1 MATTF
6 DFPYVSNRF
15 SPVRRKT
22 IPVHVGNAIIGGG
35 APILVQ
41 SMTTTKPKD
50 VAKTVAETL
59 ALAKAGCEL
68 VRITAPTLADAQG
81 LEEVMKQIRAAGCK
95 VPVSA
100 DIHFQ
105 PKAAFEALKW
115 VEKVRINPGNF
126 VDTGIATLDLQADK
140 NFDQGREKVFET
152 FTPFVQEAKR
162 LGRAIRIGVNHGS
175 LSARMM
181 YRYGDTV
188 EGMVESA
195 MEYLAVCE
203 AEHFDQVVVSLK
215 SSTPRVAICAY
226 RMLAARLEAEHF
238 KPYPFHVGVTEA
250 GAGEDGRLKSSV
262 GIGSL
267 LLDGLADTI
276 RVSLTE
282 DPVAEVPVAHELIRA
297 CALPK
302 EELRFGAPEWKKD
315 PYHYERLQT
324 SSVNFSGVSL
334 GGNEIVRVGEVAPV
348 VSISRKPRTPEF
360 AFTGIDSQNIVA
372 FKDAFD
378 VAAFA
383 AGERE
388 VPADALIAYTGDNYT
403 FGVRALVSALAQK
416 GAKNPILLYQKI
428 DSSERAKLKVAA
440 EFGSLLSDGF
450 GDAVV
455 IEDPADQKSAVLLA
469 FDILQAAGI
478 RRSKTEFIS
487 CPSCGRTLYN
497 IQTVLGKIHER
508 LGHLQNIS
516 IAVMGCIVNGTGEMA
531 DADFGYVGGA
541 PGFINL
547 FEGKT
552 CVKKNVPEA
561 EALDELVELIKSRG
575 RYIEE

>member
-1 MATTF
+1 MF
-6 DFPYVSNRF
+6 QFPYVPNRF

-22 IPVHVGNAIIGGG
+22 VEVKVGRALIGGG
-35 APILVQ
+35 APVLVQ

-50 VAKTVAETL
+50 VEETVHQTIE
-59 ALAKAGCEL
+59 LAKAGCGL
-68 VRITAPTLADAQG
+68 VRITAPTLADAEA
-81 LEEVMKQIRAAGCK
+81 LEEVMKQIRGAGCD

-126 VDTGIATLDLQADK
+126 VDTGIATLDRQTDRD
-140 NFDQGREKVFET
+140 FDEGKEKVFET
-152 FTPFVQEAKR
+152 FTPFVREAAR

-175 LSARMM
+175 LSARML

-195 MEYLAVCE
+195 LEYLAVCE

-226 RMLAARLEAEHF
+226 RMLAARLEQEHF
-238 KPYPFHVGVTEA
+238 KNYPFHVGVTEA
-250 GAGEDGRLKSSV
+250 GAGEDGRLKSAV

-282 DPVAEVPVAHELIRA
+282 DPVAEVPVAKELIRA
-297 CALPK
+297 CALPEK
-302 EELRFGAPEWKKD
+302 PLTFQVPEWKKD
-315 PYHYERLQT
+315 PFHYVRNETVSASL
-324 SSVNFSGVSL
+324 SGVSV
-334 GGNEIVRVGEVAPV
+334 GGNEPVRVGETADAV
-348 VSISRKPRTPEF
+348 RLLHGPRTPEF
-360 AFTGIDSQNIVA
+360 AFTGLDSQGVVV
-372 FKDAFD
+372 FRDAFD
-378 VAAFA
+378 IDAYA
-383 AGERE
+383 AGDRT
-388 VPADALIAYTGDNYT
+388 VPVDSVIAYAGENFV
-403 FGVRALVSALAQK
+403 FGMRALASALAAK
-416 GAKNPILLYQKI
+416 SAKNPILLYRKI
-428 DSSERAKLKVAA
+428 SGTEIEKLQIASEI
-440 EFGSLLSDGF
+440 GCLLSDGI

-455 IEDPADQKSAVLLA
+455 VEDASDRAASVLLA

-487 CPSCGRTLYN
+487 CPSCGRTLYD
-497 IQTVLGKIHER
+497 IQQVLGKIKNR
-508 LGHLQNIS
+508 LGKLQNVS

-531 DADFGYVGGA
+531 DADFGYVGGG
-541 PGFINL
+541 PGLVNL

-561 EALDELVELIKSRG
+561 LALDELVELIRSRG
-575 RYIEE
+575 RYQES

>member
-1 MATTF
+1 MAHTV
-6 DFPYVSNRF
+6 DFSYVPNRF

-22 IPVHVGNAIIGGG
+22 VQVRVGDALIGGG
-35 APILVQ
+35 APVLVQ

-50 VAKTVAETL
+50 VEKTVAETI
-59 ALAKAGCEL
+59 ALANAGCEL
-68 VRITAPTLADAQG
+68 VRITAPTLSDAQA
-81 LEEVMKQIRAAGCK
+81 LEEVMRRIRAAGCK

-126 VDTGIATLDLQADK
+126 VDSGIATLEKQADK
-140 NFDQGREKVFET
+140 SFEEGRDKVFET
-152 FTPFVQEAKR
+152 FTPFVREAKR

-175 LSARMM
+175 LSARML

-195 MEYLAVCE
+195 LEYLAVCE
-203 AEHFDQVVVSLK
+203 AEHFENVVVSLK

-226 RMLAARLEAEHF
+226 RMPAARLEEEHF

-250 GAGEDGRLKSSV
+250 GAGEDGRLKSAV
-262 GIGSL
+262 GIGAL

-282 DPVAEVPVAHELIRA
+282 DPVAEVPVARELVRV
-297 CALPK
+297 CELPK
-302 EELRFGAPEWKKD
+302 EPLDFGVPSWKKD
-315 PYHYERLQT
+315 PYHYARMET
-324 SSVNFSGVSL
+324 STVEFSGVPL
-334 GGNEIVRVGEVAPV
+334 GGRELVRVGLAADV
-348 VSISRKPRTPEF
+348 VGISEKPRSPEF
-360 AFTGIDSQNIVA
+360 AFTGLDSQGIVA
-372 FKDAFD
+372 FRDAFD
-378 VAAFA
+378 IAAFA
-383 AGERE
+383 AGNKE
-388 VPADALIAYTGDNYT
+388 VPETSLVAYVGENFT
-403 FGVRALVSALAQK
+403 FGVRALVSALSAK
-416 GAKNPILLYQKI
+416 GAKNPVLLYRKI
-428 DSSERAKLKVAA
+428 SGAENEKLKVAA
-440 EFGSLLSDGF
+440 EFGCLLSDGV

-455 IEDPADQKSAVLLA
+455 IEASDEKASVALA
-469 FDILQAAGI
+469 FDILQAAGV

-497 IQTVLGKIHER
+497 IQEVLGKIQAR
-508 LGHLQNIS
+508 LGHLQNLS

-561 EALDELVELIKSRG
+561 LALDELVELIKSRG
-575 RYIEE
+575 RYKEE

>member
-1 MATTF
+1 MSEIL
-6 DFPYVSNRF
+6 DLSYVKNRF

-22 IPVHVGNAIIGGG
+22 VQVHVGNAVIGGG
-35 APILVQ
+35 APVLVQ

-50 VAKTVAETL
+50 VEKTVAETI
-59 ALAKAGCEL
+59 ALANAGCEL
-68 VRITAPTLADAQG
+68 VRITAPTLADAEA
-81 LEEVMKQIRAAGCK
+81 LEEAMKRIRAAGCN

-126 VDTGIATLDLQADK
+126 VDSGIATLERQAEK
-140 NFDQGREKVFET
+140 NFDEGRERVFET
-152 FTPFVQEAKR
+152 FTPFVREAKR

-175 LSARMM
+175 LSARML

-226 RMLAARLEAEHF
+226 RMLAMRLEAEHF

-282 DPVAEVPVAHELIRA
+282 DPVAEVPVARELVKA
-297 CALPK
+297 CALPEK
-302 EELRFGAPEWKKD
+302 ELRFEVPEWKKD
-315 PYHYERLQT
+315 PYHYERLET
-324 SSVNFSGVSL
+324 SPVEFSGVSL
-334 GGNEIVRVGEVAPV
+334 GGKEPVRVGAVADA
-348 VSISRKPRTPEF
+348 VSLSKKARSAEF
-360 AFTGIDSQNIVA
+360 AFTGLDSQGVVV

-383 AGERE
+383 AGNMV
-388 VPADALIAYTGDNYT
+388 VPENSLVAYVGENAA
-403 FGVRALVSALAQK
+403 FGTRALVSALSAK
-416 GAKNPILLYQKI
+416 GAKNPVLLYRKLEN
-428 DSSERAKLKVAA
+428 SEVEKLRVAA
-440 EFGSLLSDGF
+440 EFGSLLSDGI
-450 GDAVV
+450 GDALVL
-455 IEDPADQKSAVLLA
+455 DSADEKAAVSLA

-497 IQTVLGKIHER
+497 IQNVLGKIQAR
-508 LGHLQNIS
+508 LGHLQNLS

-561 EALDELVELIKSRG
+561 DALDELEELIKSRG

>member
-1 MATTF
+1 MSVIF
-6 DFPYVSNRF
+6 DFPYVRNRF
-15 SPVRRKT
+15 SPVRRDTVQVK
-22 IPVHVGNAIIGGG
+22 VGDALIGGG
-35 APILVQ
+35 APVLVQ

-50 VAKTVAETL
+50 VEKTVAETI
-59 ALAKAGCEL
+59 ALADAGCEL
-68 VRITAPTLADAQG
+68 VRITAPTLSDAQA
-81 LEEVMKQIRAAGCK
+81 LEEVMKKIREAGCR

-126 VDTGIATLDLQADK
+126 VDSGIATLDKQVDK
-140 NFDQGREKVFET
+140 NFDEGREKVFET
-152 FTPFVQEAKR
+152 FTPFVREAKR

-175 LSARMM
+175 LSARML

-195 MEYLAVCE
+195 LEYLAVCE

-282 DPVAEVPVAHELIRA
+282 DPVAEVPVARELIRV
-297 CALPK
+297 CELPK
-302 EELRFGAPEWKKD
+302 DGLKFEVPEWKKD
-315 PYHYERLQT
+315 PYHYARLET
-324 SSVNFSGVSL
+324 SPVNFSGVSL
-334 GGNEIVRVGEVAPV
+334 GGKEIVRVGEVADV
-348 VSISRKPRTPEF
+348 VSISGKPRSPEF
-360 AFTGIDSQNIVA
+360 AFTGLSSQEIVE

-378 VAAFA
+378 IAAFA
-383 AGERE
+383 SGSKN
-388 VPADALIAYTGDNYT
+388 VSADSLVAYTGENFT
-403 FGVRALVSALAQK
+403 FGVRALVSALTAK
-416 GAKNPILLYQKI
+416 GAKNPILLYRKI
-428 DSSERAKLKVAA
+428 SGAESERLKVAA
-440 EFGSLLSDGF
+440 EFGCLLSDGI

-455 IEDPADQKSAVLLA
+455 VDASDEKSAVSLA
-469 FDILQAAGI
+469 FDILQAAGV

-497 IQTVLGKIHER
+497 IQHVLGKIKAR
-508 LGHLQNIS
+508 LGHLQNLS

-552 CVKKNVPEA
+552 CVKKNVPES

-575 RYIEE
+575 RYVEE